1 MQALIVQR
9 VGAQIRYFELP
20 GRVPTDPAGVPPGAK
35 ARAKAILQAAEGDL
49 RVVILL

>member
-20 GRVPTDPAGVPPGAK
+20 GRVPTDPAGVPPAAK
-35 ARAKAILQAAEGDL
+35 TRAKAILQVEGDL